1 MADTEAA
8 YDLNSSQRSQDDT
21 ATLIPHSGNLGES
34 SGRGVKTTRFKDD
47 DEVVEITLDVQRDS
61 VAIEDVRI
69 IDDGGS
75 GHGGGF
81 DGLSLVSPSSSRSG
95 KLASKLR
102 QVTNGLKLKNSSN
115 KPQQTQVG
123 KNVRKR
129 LDRSKSGAVVALK
142 GLQFVTAKVGHDGW
156 SAVEKRFN
164 QLQVDG
170 VLLRSRFGKCIG
182 MDGSDEFAAQVFDS
196 LARKRGIVKQVL
208 TKDELKDFWE
218 QLSDQGFDNRLRTFF
233 DMVDKNADGR
243 ITAEEV
249 KEIITLSASA
259 NKLSKLKERAEEYT
273 ALIMEEL
280 DPTNLGYIELEDL
293 EALLLQSPSQAA
305 SRSTITHSSKLSKA
319 LSMRLATNEDKGPF
333 YHYWQESLYF
343 LEENW
348 KRIWVMT
355 LWLSICIGLF
365 IWKFIQY
372 RNRAVF
378 HIMGYCVTTAK
389 GAAET
394 LKFNMALVLFPVCR
408 NTITWI
414 RSKTKIGAIVP
425 FNDNINFHKVIAA
438 GVAVGVALHAGAHL
452 TCDFP
457 RLLNASDA
465 AYEPMKPF
473 FGEKKP
479 PNYWWFVKGTEGWT
493 GVVMVVLMAIAFV
506 LAQPW
511 FRRNRLKDSN
521 PLKKM
526 TGFNA
531 FWFTH
536 HLFVI
541 VYTLLVVHGICLY
554 LSRKW
559 YKKTT
564 WMYLAVPVLLYV
576 SERIIRLFRSHD
588 AVRIQKVA
596 VYPGNVLALYM
607 SKPPGFRYRSGQ
619 YIFINCRCV
628 SPYEWHPFSITSAPG
643 DDYLSVHI
651 RTRGDWT
658 SRLRT
663 VFSEACRPP
672 TDGESGL
679 LRADLSKG
687 IAESNARFPKLLI
700 DGPYGAPA
708 QDYREYDV
716 LLLIGLGI
724 GATPLISIVK
734 DVLNHIQQGE
744 SVAGTEPEGSGRAK
758 KRPFMTKRAYF
769 YWVTREEGSFEWF
782 RGVMNEVAE
791 KDKDGVIELHNHC
804 SSVYEEG
811 DARSALIVMLQ
822 ELQHAKKG
830 VDILSGTSVK
840 THFARPNW
848 RKVFKHVAVNHDKQ
862 RVGVFYCG
870 EPVLVPQLR
879 QLSADFTHKT
889 NTKFEFHK
897 ENF

>member
-1 MADTEAA
+1 MADIEAGGKRATE
-8 YDLNSSQRSQDDT
+8 SDT
-21 ATLIPHSGNLGES
+21 ATLIPNSGNLEGS
-34 SGRGVKTTRFKDD
+34 NRATKTCRFKDD
-47 DEVVEITLDVQRDS
+47 DELVEITLDVQRDS
-61 VAIEDVRI
+61 ASVQAVRPVAAEAAV
-69 IDDGGS
+69 
-75 GHGGGF
+75 
-81 DGLSLVSPSSSRSG
+81 
-95 KLASKLR
+95 AAA
-102 QVTNGLKLKNSSN
+102 
-115 KPQQTQVG
+115 
-123 KNVRKR
+123 RKR
-129 LDRSKSGAVVALK
+129 YDRSKSTAAVALK
-142 GLQFVTAKVGHDGW
+142 GLQFVNAKVGSDGW
-156 SAVEKRFN
+156 AAVEKRFN
-164 QLQVDG
+164 HLQVDG

-182 MDGSDEFAAQVFDS
+182 MDGSDEFAVQMFDA
-196 LARKRGIVKQVL
+196 LARKRGIVKEVL
-208 TKDELKDFWE
+208 TKPELKEFWE
-218 QLSDQGFDNRLRTFF
+218 QLSDQGFDNRLQTFI

-243 ITAEEV
+243 ITVEEV
-249 KEIITLSASA
+249 KEIIALSASA
-259 NKLSKLKERAEEYT
+259 NKLSKIKERADEYA

-280 DPTNLGYIELEDL
+280 DPKNLGYIELESL
-293 EALLLQSPSQAA
+293 ESLLLQTPSEAVA
-305 SRSTITHSSKLSKA
+305 RSTITHSSKLSKA
-319 LSMRLATNEDKGPF
+319 LSMRLAPSKDTSPLR
-333 YHYWQESLYF
+333 HYWLQF
-343 LEENW
+343 TFFVQENW
-348 KRIWVMT
+348 KRIWVAG
-355 LWLSICIGLF
+355 LWLSICIALF

-378 HIMGYCVTTAK
+378 NIMGYCVATAK

-414 RSKTKIGAIVP
+414 RSKTKIGAVVP

-438 GVAVGVALHAGAHL
+438 GVAVGVVLHAGAHL

-457 RLLNASDA
+457 LLLHASDA
-465 AYEPMKPF
+465 KYEPMKPF
-473 FGEKKP
+473 FGETRP
-479 PNYWWFVKGTEGWT
+479 PNYWWFVKGTAGWT
-493 GVVMVVLMAIAFV
+493 GVVMVVLMSISFV

-511 FRRNRLKDSN
+511 FRRNKLKDSN

-536 HLFVI
+536 HLFAI
-541 VYTLLVVHGICLY
+541 VYALLIVHGTSLY
-554 LSRKW
+554 LTKEW
-559 YKKTT
+559 YKKT
-564 WMYLAVPVLLYV
+564 
-576 SERIIRLFRSHD
+576 
-588 AVRIQKVA
+588 VA

-607 SKPPGFRYRSGQ
+607 SKPPGFKYRSGQ
-619 YIFINCRCV
+619 YIFINCGAV
-628 SPYEWHPFSITSAPG
+628 SPYEWHPFSVTSAPG
-643 DDYLSVHI
+643 DNYLSVHI

-672 TDGESGL
+672 TEGESGL
-679 LRADLSKG
+679 LRADLSVG
-687 IAESNARFPKLLI
+687 ITDSNARFPKLMI

-734 DVLNHIQQGE
+734 DVLNHIQRGE
-744 SVAGTEPEGSGRAK
+744 SVGGTEPDGSGKAK
-758 KRPFMTKRAYF
+758 KKPFMTKRAYS

-804 SSVYEEG
+804 SSVYQEG

-822 ELQHAKKG
+822 ELNHAKKG

-848 RKVFKHVAVNHDKQ
+848 RSVFKRIAVNHENQ

-870 EPVLVPQLR
+870 EPVLVAQLR
-879 QLSADFTHKT
+879 QLSADFTHNT
-889 NTKFEFHK
+889 NTKFDFHK

>member
-1 MADTEAA
+1 MAGTEAA
-8 YDLNSSQRSQDDT
+8 NNLDSSRRSHDDT

-61 VAIEDVRI
+61 VAIEDVRAV
-69 IDDGGS
+69 DDSGS

-115 KPQQTQVG
+115 KPQQSQVG

-156 SAVEKRFN
+156 AAVEKRFN

-170 VLLRSRFGKCIG
+170 ILLRSRFGKCIG
-182 MDGSDEFAAQVFDS
+182 MDGSDEFAVQVFDS

-259 NKLSKLKERAEEYT
+259 NKLYKLKERAEEYT

-305 SRSTITHSSKLSKA
+305 SKSTITHSSKLSKA

-333 YHYWQESLYF
+333 YHYWQEFLYF

-372 RNRAVF
+372 RHRAVF
-378 HIMGYCVTTAK
+378 DIMGYCVTTAK

-394 LKFNMALVLFPVCR
+394 LKFNMALVLLPVCR

-414 RSKTKIGAIVP
+414 RSKTKIGAVVP

-438 GVAVGVALHAGAHL
+438 GVAVGVALHAGSHL

-457 RLLNASDA
+457 RLLHASDA

-473 FGEKKP
+473 FGEKRP

-493 GVVMVVLMAIAFV
+493 GVVMVVLMSVAFL

-554 LSRKW
+554 LSREW

-564 WMYLAVPVLLYV
+564 WMYLAVPVILYV

-619 YIFINCRCV
+619 YIFINCRAV

-687 IAESNARFPKLLI
+687 ITESNARFPKLLI

-716 LLLIGLGI
+716 LLLVGLGI

-734 DVLNHIQQGE
+734 DVLNHIQQGG
-744 SVAGTEPEGSGRAK
+744 SVAGTEPEGSGRTK

-848 RKVFKHVAVNHDKQ
+848 RKVFKHVAVNHDNQ

-889 NTKFEFHK
+889 NTRFEFHK

>member
-1 MADTEAA
+1 MADIEAGGKPATE
-8 YDLNSSQRSQDDT
+8 SDT
-21 ATLIPHSGNLGES
+21 ATLIPNSGNLEGS
-34 SGRGVKTTRFKDD
+34 SKATKTCRFKDD

-61 VAIEDVRI
+61 ASVQAVRPVAAEAAV
-69 IDDGGS
+69 
-75 GHGGGF
+75 
-81 DGLSLVSPSSSRSG
+81 
-95 KLASKLR
+95 AAA
-102 QVTNGLKLKNSSN
+102 
-115 KPQQTQVG
+115 
-123 KNVRKR
+123 RKR
-129 LDRSKSGAVVALK
+129 YDRSKSTAAVALK
-142 GLQFVTAKVGHDGW
+142 GLQFVTAKVGSDGW
-156 SAVEKRFN
+156 AAVEKRFN
-164 QLQVDG
+164 HLQVDG

-182 MDGSDEFAAQVFDS
+182 MDGSDEFAVQMFDA
-196 LARKRGIVKQVL
+196 LARKRGIVKEVL
-208 TKDELKDFWE
+208 TKPELKEFWE
-218 QLSDQGFDNRLRTFF
+218 QLSDQGFDNRLQTFI

-243 ITAEEV
+243 ITVEEV
-249 KEIITLSASA
+249 KEIIALSASA
-259 NKLSKLKERAEEYT
+259 NKLSKIKERADEYA

-280 DPTNLGYIELEDL
+280 DPKNLGYIELESL
-293 EALLLQSPSQAA
+293 ESLLLQTPSEAVA
-305 SRSTITHSSKLSKA
+305 RSTITHSSKLSKA
-319 LSMRLATNEDKGPF
+319 LSMRLAPSKDTSPLR
-333 YHYWQESLYF
+333 HYWLQF
-343 LEENW
+343 TFFVEENW
-348 KRIWVMT
+348 KRIWVAA
-355 LWLSICIGLF
+355 LWISICIALF
-365 IWKFIQY
+365 VWKFIQY

-378 HIMGYCVTTAK
+378 NIMGYCVATAK

-414 RSKTKIGAIVP
+414 RSKTKIGAVVP

-438 GVAVGVALHAGAHL
+438 GVAVGVVLHAGAHL

-457 RLLNASDA
+457 LLLHASDA
-465 AYEPMKPF
+465 KYEPMKPF
-473 FGEKKP
+473 FGETRP
-479 PNYWWFVKGTEGWT
+479 PNYWWFVKGTAGWT
-493 GVVMVVLMAIAFV
+493 GIVMVVLMSISFV

-511 FRRNRLKDSN
+511 FRRNKLKDTN

-536 HLFVI
+536 HLFAI
-541 VYTLLVVHGICLY
+541 VYALLIVHGTSLY
-554 LSRKW
+554 LTKEW
-559 YKKTT
+559 YKKT
-564 WMYLAVPVLLYV
+564 
-576 SERIIRLFRSHD
+576 
-588 AVRIQKVA
+588 VA

-607 SKPPGFRYRSGQ
+607 SKPPGFKYRSGQ
-619 YIFINCRCV
+619 YIFINCGAV
-628 SPYEWHPFSITSAPG
+628 SPYEWHPFSVTSAPG
-643 DDYLSVHI
+643 DNYLSVHI

-679 LRADLSKG
+679 LRADLSVG
-687 IAESNARFPKLLI
+687 ITDSNARFPKLMI

-734 DVLNHIQQGE
+734 DVLNHIQRGG
-744 SVAGTEPEGSGRAK
+744 SVGGTEPEGSSKGK
-758 KRPFMTKRAYF
+758 KKPFMTKRAYS

-804 SSVYEEG
+804 SSVYQEG

-822 ELQHAKKG
+822 ELNHAKKG

-848 RKVFKHVAVNHDKQ
+848 RSVFKRIAVNHENQ

-870 EPVLVPQLR
+870 EPVLVAQLR
-879 QLSADFTHKT
+879 QLSADFTHNT
-889 NTKFEFHK
+889 NTKFDFHK